1 MDHDIDQTQR
11 ILAQRSRYPQLT
23 RALRWTDGAAQVVGV
38 ISVAVGHGLRNVEA
52 YPWAFELVAVL
63 AMASVAVGI
72 LARYRWSLRRPT
84 FFSRHRPEVITSL
97 LWSAGVLLAVIIGP
111 LLPFGDSVNNSRWFA
126 ITRLSEF
133 LIVAYSL
140 AGAIRGVRRIAARG
154 TNPAL
159 LLVGSFVVLVALG
172 TAALMLPR
180 ARQFADDAPDQG
192 GAPFLVALFTSTS
205 ASCVTGLTV
214 VDTNTY
220 WSRFGQA
227 VILVLFQ
234 VGGLGIMT
242 FGGFF
247 AIAAGRSIQ
256 LREYATLRDLLAS
269 EPMGDLRR
277 LVLAII
283 GFTISSELIGAVLLS
298 GLWPDKPW
306 PERAFLS
313 LFHSVSAFC
322 NAGFALTENS
332 FVGLAHRWQIWG
344 VLSGLIIVGGF
355 GFPSL
360 QQIVANFPLRRL
372 SLRSRIYHE
381 PVDRPRRPS
390 LTSRLVLLTTLGLL
404 AVGTLG
410 IYTLEHSVPS
420 TEAEPI
426 SLADAWFQSVT
437 FRTAGFNTV
446 DLGALQPTSKLLAI
460 ALMFI
465 GASPG
470 STGGGVKTVVFA
482 ITLLSVVSIVRSRP
496 NLECMHRTIPTSVA
510 SRALGI
516 LFLAIATLMTVT
528 MLLVFFEQRPA
539 LFMDHLFEA
548 ASAVGTVGVSTSV
561 TLPDQTV
568 TSTTQSLS
576 SASRVVII
584 VAMFLGRVG
593 PLTFLLGMAGSS
605 SPAEYSYPAERVT
618 LG

>member
-1 MDHDIDQTQR
+1 MDQELEQTRR
-11 ILAQRSRYPQLT
+11 ILAQRSRYPHRTQ
-23 RALRWTDGAAQVVGV
+23 ALRWVDGAAQVVGV
-38 ISVAVGHGLRNVEA
+38 VSVAVGHGLRNVEA
-52 YPWAFELVAVL
+52 YPWAFELIAVL
-63 AMASVAVGI
+63 AMASVSGGI
-72 LARYRWSLRRPT
+72 LARYRWSLRRPS
-84 FFSRHRPEVITSL
+84 FFSRHRPEVVAAA
-97 LWSAGVLLAVIIGP
+97 LWSAGVLLAVIFGP
-111 LLPFGDSVNNSRWFA
+111 LLPFDESVNNSRWLA

-133 LIVAYSL
+133 LIVAYAL
-140 AGAIRGVRRIAARG
+140 AGAIRGIRRIAARG

-180 ARQFADDAPDQG
+180 ARQDTADDPDPG

-214 VDTNTY
+214 VDTRTY
-220 WSRFGQA
+220 WSGFGQT

-234 VGGLGIMT
+234 IGGLGIMT

-247 AIAAGRSIQ
+247 AVAAGRSIQ

-277 LVLAII
+277 LVLAIL
-283 GFTISSELIGAVLLS
+283 GFTLSCELIGAVLLW
-298 GLWPDKPW
+298 GLWPEHPW
-306 PERAFLS
+306 PQRLFLS

-332 FVGLAHRWQIWG
+332 FVGMADRWQVWG
-344 VLSGLIIVGGF
+344 ALSGLIILGGF

-360 QQIVANFPLRRL
+360 HQLVTTIPLQRL
-372 SLRSRIYHE
+372 FIPFLYFRE
-381 PVDRPRRPS
+381 PVHQSRRAS
-390 LTSRLVLLTTLGLL
+390 LTSRLVLVTTIVLL
-404 AVGTLG
+404 AGGTLG
-410 IYTLEHSVPS
+410 IYMLEHSVPQS
-420 TEAEPI
+420 DSELI

-446 DLGALQPTSKLLAI
+446 DLGELQPTSKLLAI

-482 ITLLSVVSIVRSRP
+482 ITVLSVISIVRDRP

-510 SRALGI
+510 NRALGI
-516 LFLAIATLMTVT
+516 LFLALATLMTVT
-528 MLLVFFEQRPA
+528 MLLVFFEQRPG

-548 ASAVGTVGVSTSV
+548 ASAVGTVGVSTTV

-593 PLTFLLGMAGSS
+593 PLTFLLGMAGSP